1 MRGFWNK
8 QDRWRLDGQGTWCT
22 RSWYVRARCSVKG
35 CCRGFTG
42 QTLHRAV
49 KLLVSTGVPQ
59 EKAIKCITE
68 AARET
73 KKALDKRGLVC
84 RKEPPSGHWPNQP
97 RTSGLRKMQDCQKTQ
112 KSLWYIWCTGN
123 CKTFEPTWNQKLT
136 CGQNSW
142 PPINGLS
149 FYNTVFTAVLYNTV
163 CSSSP
168 CLTSSI
174 IM

>member
-8 QDRWRLDGQGTWCT
+8 QVRWRLDGQGTWCT
-22 RSWYVRARCSVKG
+22 RNWYVRARCSIKG

-49 KLLVSTGVPQ
+49 RRRKPLSASQRQQ
-59 EKAIKCITE
+59 E
-68 AARET
+68 RR
-73 KKALDKRGLVC
+73 KKGLDKSWLVC

-97 RTSGLRKMQDCQKTQ
+97 WTSSLRKMQDCWKTQ
-112 KSLWYIWCTGN
+112 KSLWYGWCTGN
-123 CKTFEPTWNQKLT
+123 CKIFERTWNQKLT

-149 FYNTVFTAVLYNTV
+149 FYNTVCTV
-163 CSSSP
+163 QYSVQ
-168 CLTSSI
+168 
-174 IM
+174 